1 MAQIL
6 VSLLLVTSFLNAQF
20 FKVKSLKEIKYQDVT
35 QQSFEES
42 CGASAISSLFNMYG
56 LDTTE
61 KDIIKDLNTT
71 DMINFLDL
79 QTIASK
85 HNFKA
90 KGYKIT
96 KEIFEQL
103 TIPVIARIL
112 RKKDYPHFV
121 VAQNIKGDFVLLLDP
136 NNGKYLVTKENFYNS
151 WIGQNSNYILVTIPT
166 NNISLKNNEF
176 LDISKLDYIKDKK

>member
-6 VSLLLVTSFLNAQF
+6 IGFLLSFSFLNAQI
-20 FKVKSLKEIKYQDVT
+20 FKVKSLKEIKFQDVT
-35 QQSFEES
+35 QQSYEES
-42 CGASAISSLFNMYG
+42 CGASAMSSLFNVYG
-56 LDTTE
+56 LKTTE
-61 KDIIKDLNTT
+61 KDMIKDINTT

-79 QTIASK
+79 QKIASK
-85 HNFKA
+85 NNFRA

-121 VAQNIKGDFVLLLDP
+121 VAQNIEGDFILLLDP
-136 NNGKYLVTKENFYNS
+136 NNGKYLVTKEEFYNS
-151 WIGQNSNYILVTIPT
+151 WIGQNSNFILVSIP
-166 NNISLKNNEF
+166 NNGLKQNNTSF
-176 LDISKLDYIKDKK
+176 LDISKFDYIKDK